1 MGASQRRKGATGER
15 ELAALL
21 TESLG
26 VAVKRNLGQARDSGD
41 DITVG
46 KFRIECKRHNA
57 LRIMEWVRQIEHVAG
72 PGEVPIVAFRQD
84 GQEWRC
90 VIRLEDLLPLIRGEL

>member
-1 MGASQRRKGATGER
+1 MGKSQREKGRRAEV

-46 KFRIECKRHNA
+46 KFRIECKRHNR
-57 LRIMEWVRQIEHVAG
+57 LSVMEWCRQVEEACG
-72 PGEVPIVAFRQD
+72 DGDVPIVAFRQD
-84 GQEWRC
+84 GQQWR
-90 VIRLEDLLPLIRGEL
+90 VVMRLDDLLPMLRGEL